1 MDLRLAIMIAVLG
14 VAGVVGAS
22 PAAGPLVEDGVAA
35 RTAEHDPERARAIFD
50 TLVERYRQLV
60 DYEDTVA
67 VVETVTRE
75 SQAPH
80 RVETRL
86 ACRIEND
93 RLRIDSPG
101 AQVRGGV
108 ALGPPVARSTAMESL
123 ALRYNLWMA
132 PHLVLRFKQD
142 PLADFR
148 VGVPQGFI
156 VAGVEQAT
164 WRDRPLMKVRLK
176 AAAVEDAGADVA
188 KTAQYD
194 LWVNPDSMLIERVT
208 GHQTLPD
215 GAEYRIT
222 MDITPIRADGKVVS
236 DQGEVASDQ

>member
-1 MDLRLAIMIAVLG
+1 MDLRLAIPMTTLAAVLG
-14 VAGVVGAS
+14 AGVVGAS
-22 PAAGPLVEDGVAA
+22 PSAGPVAEDGGAG
-35 RTAEHDPERARAIFD
+35 RTPERDPERAGAIFD

-60 DYEDTVA
+60 DYEDTVV

-75 SQAPH
+75 SQEPH

-132 PHLVLRFKQD
+132 PHLALRFKQD

-148 VGVPQGFI
+148 LGVPQGFI
-156 VAGVEQAT
+156 VAGVEQVS

-176 AAAVEDAGADVA
+176 AAAVEDAGIDDA
-188 KTAQYD
+188 KTAQYE

-215 GAEYRIT
+215 GADYRIT
-222 MDITPIRADGKVVS
+222 MDITPRRVVS
-236 DQGEVASDQ
+236 DQGEVVSGQ